1 MKKIVVIGGGT
12 GTYTVLT
19 GLKTRSVELTAVVS
33 MADSGGS
40 SGRLRD
46 ELGIL
51 PPGDV
56 RRCLLALASDEVSQ
70 TLRNLFAFRFE
81 NGQELKNHSFG
92 NLFLA
97 ALTEIT
103 GREDLAISE
112 AAKVLQ
118 VRGQVLPV
126 SLTNTHLWARL
137 EDGTVIKG
145 ETNIDIRRVKPQ
157 LKIEEVFLKPPAEI
171 YAPVAEALA
180 AADLIVIGPGDLYT
194 SIIPNLLVRGIDTA
208 LLASSAP
215 VVYVVNIMTKH
226 GETTGFAASDFAR
239 EIVRYLGRKLDFLVV
254 NRFAKPIPPRL
265 RDRYQEEKAAPVTAD
280 VKRCSD
286 YAVKVVGGNLV
297 SAKSLL
303 RHDPVRLAE
312 TILELC

>member
-19 GLKTRSVELTAVVS
+19 GLKKHPVDLTAVVS

-70 TLRNLFAFRFE
+70 SLRELFEFRFE
-81 NGQELKNHSFG
+81 NGRELKNHSFG

-103 GREDLAISE
+103 GREDLAILE

-126 SLTNTHLWARL
+126 SLTNTQLCARL
-137 EDGTVIKG
+137 EDGTIIKG
-145 ETNIDIRRVKPQ
+145 ETNIDIRKVKPQ
-157 LKIEEVFLKPPAEI
+157 LRIKEVFLKPAAEI
-171 YAPVAEALA
+171 YAPVAEAIA
-180 AADLIVIGPGDLYT
+180 AADLIVVGPGDLYT

-208 LLASSAP
+208 LVASSAP
-215 VVYVVNIMTKH
+215 VVYVANIMTKY
-226 GETTGFAASDFAR
+226 GETDGFAASDFAR
-239 EIVRYLGRKLDFLVV
+239 EIVRYLGRTLDFLVV

-265 RDRYQEEKAAPVTAD
+265 LGRYREERADPVTAD
-280 VKRCSD
+280 VEHCSD
-286 YAVKVVGGNLV
+286 YAAKVVARNLV